1 MIRERSVVSALA
13 VLTIVAGIVAGPPVP
28 VDARSDLLTNPGFEG
43 DFSDLAAGW
52 TENTWGEG
60 AEGFYEPSYSVVHS
74 GNSSQKLTVPSL
86 GEGGVQ
92 FYQSFE
98 DSTGVEFRGS
108 AWLRSD
114 EEIEVEVTLRL
125 VGYPYSTIGS
135 EILTVGTDW
144 VKATTQGANANSG
157 EAGLF
162 IVARSTGT
170 LYIDD
175 AALSDAFAEPE
186 LDQNDFLAN
195 PSFEGGAELA
205 DGWVENTW
213 GNGARV
219 SYDPSYSEVH
229 SGDAAQRL
237 RVSALGDGG
246 VQFYQ
251 SFETSAG
258 VDYNGSVWLRAD
270 SEMQVQVLLRHVGY
284 PYTTMGEQT
293 LTVGTDWTKAVVTGS
308 DPGAVEGGLFVVALS
323 TGSLYIDDAALSG
336 TDGPVDP
343 PIDPPVADSFRAV
356 DGRIIAPDGSD
367 FVPRGINIYNSTFFP
382 NDSPTKGVDAVD
394 EIVGLFPNI
403 NMIRIAYQ
411 DDDENNLFWASTAT
425 DDQFLSTFVQ
435 AATSR
440 RIVVLLEDHSTIGTF
455 TWTQGQIDTYRTL
468 AERYKDN
475 PYVWFATENEPDD
488 APGERIAQNAR
499 ATYDAIRDSGN
510 DNMVLLLTRGGG
522 FTDEIQTYANYIEG
536 GAVPNYPG
544 SGPGSGG
551 ASVTAMHNVAWDM
564 HLYMWA
570 NPSASVAEVEET
582 LWNGIDTPWGPFAG
596 INAYSNGPKSADG
609 VIPVIVG
616 EWGLDWAGDSV
627 MAVMLQ
633 TGPDS
638 YPVGNLAWNW
648 SAGGPDVLVS
658 GDERT
663 PYGDAVNAFIDAGT
677 GVPAATQP

>member
-1 MIRERSVVSALA
+1 MIRLRSLVSVLA
-13 VLTIVAGIVAGPPVP
+13 VLAVVAGIVGGRPIP
-28 VDARSDLLTNPGFEG
+28 VDARSDLLANPGFEG
-43 DFSDLAAGW
+43 DFNELAPGW
-52 TENTWGEG
+52 TENAWGEG

-74 GNSSQKLTVPSL
+74 GNSSQKLTVSSL
-86 GEGGVQ
+86 GGGGVQ

-98 DSTGVEFRGS
+98 PSNGVGYSGS

-114 EEIEVEVTLRL
+114 EEIEVEIVLRL
-125 VGYPYSTIGS
+125 VGYPYSTISS
-135 EILTVGTDW
+135 EILSVGTDW
-144 VKATTQGANANSG
+144 VKATTQGVNTNSG

-162 IVARSTGT
+162 IVARSTGI

-175 AALSDAFAEPE
+175 ASLSDAFAEPE
-186 LDQNDFLAN
+186 FDQNDFLLN

-205 DGWVENTW
+205 DGWMENTW
-213 GNGARV
+213 GNGASV
-219 SYDPSYSEVH
+219 SYGPSYSEVH
-229 SGDAAQRL
+229 SGEAAQRL
-237 RVSALGDGG
+237 SISALGDGG

-258 VDYNGSVWLRAD
+258 TNYNGSVWLRAD
-270 SEMQVQVLLRHVGY
+270 SDMQVQVLLRHVGY

-293 LTVGTDWTKAVVTGS
+293 LTVGTDWTKVDVSGS
-308 DPGAVEGGLFVVALS
+308 DPDAVEGGLFVVALS

-336 TDGPVDP
+336 SDGPTDP
-343 PIDPPVADSFRAV
+343 PTDPPAAGSFQAI

-382 NDSPTKGVDAVD
+382 NDSPTRGVEAVE
-394 EIVGLFPNI
+394 EIVSLFPKI
-403 NMIRIAYQ
+403 NMIRVAYQ
-411 DDDENNLFWASTAT
+411 DDDENNLFWASTAV
-425 DDQFLSTFVQ
+425 DDQFLATFVE

-455 TWTQGQIDTYRTL
+455 TWIQGQIDTYATF

-475 PYVWFATENEPDD
+475 PYVWFATENEPDA
-488 APGERIAQNAR
+488 APAEQIAQNAR
-499 ATYDAIRDSGN
+499 ATYDAIRGTGN
-510 DNMVLLLTRGGG
+510 NTMVLLLTRGGG
-522 FTDEIQTYANYIEG
+522 YTDEIQSYASYIQG

-596 INAYSNGPKSADG
+596 INLYRSGPKSADG
-609 VIPVIVG
+609 VLPVIVG

-627 MAVMLQ
+627 MAVILG
-633 TGPDS
+633 TGPDQA
-638 YPVGNLAWNW
+638 PVGNLAWNW

-658 GDERT
+658 GNERT
-663 PYGDAVNAFIDAGT
+663 PYGDAVNAFINAGT